1 MEEKKQV
8 TKKKDNSLIY
18 RVEEFLANVDDTIS
32 NLTKVISEQ
41 EMLIGY
47 LKQHP
52 TNKFKDLIPQLEE
65 QVKGYNEKLKSLTTK
80 KVNLNK
86 IINIARGSKNMD
98 EYLTLVL
105 ENIVNF

>member
-18 RVEEFLANVDDTIS
+18 RVEEYLANVDETIS
-32 NLTKVISEQ
+32 NLNKVIFEQ
-41 EMLIGY
+41 DMLIDY

-52 TNKFKDLIPQLEE
+52 ENKFKDLINQLNE
-65 QVKGYNEKLKSLTTK
+65 QLDGYKKKLEDLSKK

-86 IINIARGSKNMD
+86 IINFARGSKNMD